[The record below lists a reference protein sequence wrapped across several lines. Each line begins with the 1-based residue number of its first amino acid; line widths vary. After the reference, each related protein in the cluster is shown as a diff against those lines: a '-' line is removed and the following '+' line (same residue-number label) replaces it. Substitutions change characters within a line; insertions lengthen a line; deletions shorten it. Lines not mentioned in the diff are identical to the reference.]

1 MDGAVNAVWSAYYL
15 AKVTNDDVAVASL
28 TALILD
34 WPMDFIKIEGDNAE
48 EQQDNKFKW
57 AINFSVKAERL
68 RDFIGLEASNL
79 LRIVAHAASIVSRGK
94 KPDAAAVSAWLN
106 EHIKWGTFHCPDVKT
121 IERHLKNWEA
131 ISKSKRAVQLLD
143 AATLGA

>member
-1 MDGAVNAVWSAYYL
+1 M
-15 AKVTNDDVAVASL
+15 
-28 TALILD
+28 
-34 WPMDFIKIEGDNAE
+34 
-48 EQQDNKFKW
+48 
-57 AINFSVKAERL
+57 
-68 RDFIGLEASNL
+68 

-143 AATLGA
+143 AATQRWGVQFLVEQFFVVMIRTQEKDPNGSNGIETDHH